1 MQNKF
6 GQRPPHGTLIVG
18 ALIFGALLVV
28 GAAASPV
35 RAQTGTIVGQV
46 TDSRSTQP
54 LGLTAITVEGTR
66 LGATAGADGR
76 YRIVNVPIGRHS
88 LAARRI
94 GYVVVRQTVTVA
106 ANAEA
111 TANFTLEAAAV
122 ALDQIVVTG
131 TAGGELRRS
140 ISNAVSKIDAS
151 AELEKS
157 AATNITSLLNARS
170 PGLTVQTTSGRVGAV
185 PAIQIRGRSSISLAN
200 NPLIYIDGVRVNSQ
214 TALGPVGTGGLGTQ
228 GALVA
233 GRLNDINPDDIES
246 IEVISGPAA
255 ATIYGTEASSGV
267 IQIITKR
274 GSAGSGTVM
283 TGQASVGSLQFRNAA
298 GRIGDNYDKDKTGN
312 LVLWNGVQ
320 QEADSGRPIF
330 KTGLTRQ
337 YNASASGGQNLA
349 RYYLSSGYEND
360 YGIEPN
366 NSSRAANA
374 HLNVSVPVG
383 SSSDLTTSLNFVDK
397 SDHLGAEVGASA
409 LFGAQVGH
417 ILLSAPTHG
426 FFATLPQVPQQLYD
440 NSDATNRFTGSV
452 TVTNRPTNWFT
463 QRGIVGL
470 DYVGEDSRAI
480 EHFAPPDLAATLS
493 AATAA
498 GRIGQTLR
506 HNSIISADYNGTAK
520 VNLTSALASNLSVG
534 GQFYNTELNQSFLG
548 STGFPA
554 PGVETVTAGAVKLA
568 PDQQQT
574 INTTIGAYAQEQL
587 GWRDRLFIT
596 GAIRVDNNSAFG
608 DQFKWVT
615 YPKIGASWVVNEEPF
630 WHWSSTIPTLRLR
643 AAYGES
649 GRQPQAFSALRTFT
663 PVTGAN
669 GASGVTPGTIGNP
682 DLKPERGKE
691 LELGFE
697 SGITDRL
704 TTSLTYFSRR
714 TYDEIINQPV
724 APSSGFPGSRFANL
738 GRVDNHGL
746 EIQATF
752 QAIRKR
758 NLAWE
763 IAGNIGTNKDVIKSL
778 GGLPSLITA
787 VGPANVVGYPVNGW
801 WSKRVLSA
809 DRDANGFA
817 ANVKCDDGKGT
828 GVACASAPFAFM
840 GTQTPS
846 TTGSVA
852 NTVTIGRLRLY
863 GLVDFKR
870 GYTELGTV
878 ELERCAGILGAG
890 LCRANYFPNEYSALY
905 DAEATVAAYSGNYWD
920 QYFQN
925 GNFVKLREVSA
936 TYDVPAR
943 WVRGLSR
950 VSFTLAARELHT
962 WTKFRGL
969 DPEAM
974 SAIPSLTT
982 GNVSPSDQGVS
993 PPPFRLIGTVNV
1005 AW

>member
-1 MQNKF
+1 MRKLF
-6 GQRPPHGTLIVG
+6 GQWLTRRPMTAGGLMLGVM
-18 ALIFGALLVV
+18 LVV
-28 GAAASPV
+28 GAPTL
-35 RAQTGTIVGQV
+35 RAQTGTVVGQV

-54 LGLTAITVEGTR
+54 LGLTAITIEGTR
-66 LGATAGADGR
+66 LGTTTSADGR
-76 YRIVNVPIGRHS
+76 YRIANVPIGRHS
-88 LAARRI
+88 VAARRI
-94 GYVVVRQTVTVA
+94 GYVVVRQPVTVE
-106 ANAEA
+106 ANTDV
-111 TANFTLEAAAV
+111 TANFALEAAAV

-140 ISNAVSKIDAS
+140 ISNAVSTIDAS

-170 PGLTVQTTSGRVGAV
+170 PGLAVQPTSGRVGSV
-185 PAIQIRGRSSISLAN
+185 PPIQIRGRSSISLSN

-214 TALGPVGTGGLGTQ
+214 TGLGPVGTGGLGTQ

-246 IEVISGPAA
+246 VEVISGPAA

-267 IQIITKR
+267 IQIITKK
-274 GSAGSGTVM
+274 GAAGGKQVV
-283 TGQASVGSLQFRNAA
+283 TGQASVGSMQFRNAA
-298 GRIGDNYDKDKTGN
+298 GRIGPNYDKDKSGN
-312 LVLWNGVQ
+312 IVLWNGVQ

-349 RYYLSSGYEND
+349 RYYIASGYEND

-366 NSSRAANA
+366 NSSRAGNL
-374 HLNVSVPVG
+374 HLNIAAPMGSATDVS
-383 SSSDLTTSLNFVDK
+383 TSLNFVDK
-397 SDHLGAEVGASA
+397 SDHLGAEQGASA
-409 LFGAQVGH
+409 MLGAQVGH
-417 ILLSAPTHG
+417 ILLSPATHG
-426 FFATLPQVPQQLYD
+426 FFAALPQVPQQLYD

-452 TVTNRPTNWFT
+452 TLTNRPTNWFT

-470 DYVGEDSRAI
+470 DYIGEDSRAI
-480 EHFAPPDLAATLS
+480 EHFAPPELASTLS
-493 AATAA
+493 ATTAA

-520 VNLTSALASNLSVG
+520 INLTSALASNLSVG

-554 PGVETVTAGAVKLA
+554 PGVETVTAGAQKLA

-574 INTTIGAYAQEQL
+574 INTTIGAYAQEQI
-587 GWRDRLFIT
+587 GWRDRLFLT
-596 GAIRVDNNSAFG
+596 GALRVDNNSAFG

-615 YPKIGASWVVNEEPF
+615 YPKLGASWVVNEEPF
-630 WHWSSTIPTLRLR
+630 WKWTNVIPTLRLR

-649 GRQPQAFSALRTFT
+649 GRQPQAFAALRTFT

-669 GASGVTPGTIGNP
+669 GASGVTPGSIGNP

-691 LELGFE
+691 LELGLE

-704 TTSLTYFSRR
+704 TLSLTYFSRR

-724 APSSGFPGSRFANL
+724 APSSGFPGSQFANL
-738 GRVDNHGL
+738 GRVDNHGIEL
-746 EIQATF
+746 QSTF
-752 QAIRKR
+752 QAIRRR
-758 NLAWE
+758 NVAWE
-763 IAGNIGTNKDVIKSL
+763 IAGNIGTNKDEIKSL
-778 GGLPSLITA
+778 GGVPSLITA
-787 VGPANVVGYPVNGW
+787 VGAANVVGYPVNGF
-801 WSKRVLSA
+801 WSRRVLSA

-817 ANVKCDDGKGT
+817 TNVKCDDGKGT
-828 GVACASAPFAFM
+828 GVACTAAPFQFM
-840 GTQTPS
+840 GTQTPGL
-846 TTGSVA
+846 TGSVA
-852 NTVTIGRLRLY
+852 NTVTLGPVRLY

-878 ELERCAGILGAG
+878 ELLRCVGALGAG
-890 LCRANYFPNEYSALY
+890 LCRANYFPNEYSVLY
-905 DAEATVAAYSGNYWD
+905 AAEATSTAFSQNYWD
-920 QYFQN
+920 QYFQS

-936 TYDVPAR
+936 TYTVPPRLAR
-943 WVRGLSR
+943 GFSRLSL
-950 VSFTLAARELHT
+950 TLAARELHT

-974 SAIPSLTT
+974 AALPSTTT
-982 GNVSPSDQGVS
+982 GTVSPSDQGVS

>member
-1 MQNKF
+1 MRKLF
-6 GQRPPHGTLIVG
+6 GQWPPHSTLVAG
-18 ALIFGALLVV
+18 ALVFGALLVV

-35 RAQTGTIVGQV
+35 AAQTGTIVGQV

-66 LGATAGADGR
+66 LGATTGADGR
-76 YRIVNVPIGRHS
+76 YRIANVPTGRHS

-94 GYVVVRQTVTVA
+94 GYVVVRQAVTVA
-106 ANAEA
+106 ANADV

-140 ISNAVSKIDAS
+140 ISNAVSTINAS
-151 AELEKS
+151 AELDKS
-157 AATNITSLLNARS
+157 AATNVTSLLNARS

-274 GSAGSGTVM
+274 GAAGSNTIM
-283 TGQASVGSLQFRNAA
+283 AGQASVGSIQFRNAA
-298 GRIGDNYDKDKTGN
+298 GRIGPNYDKDKAGN
-312 LVLWNGVQ
+312 IVLWNGVQ

-337 YNASASGGQNLA
+337 YNGSASGGQGLM
-349 RYYLSSGYEND
+349 RYYLASGYEND

-366 NSSRAANA
+366 NTSRSANV
-374 HLNVSVPVG
+374 HLNISAPVG
-383 SSSDLTTSLNFVDK
+383 SKSDVATSLNFVDK
-397 SDHLGAEVGASA
+397 SDHLGAEQGASA
-409 LFGAQVGH
+409 MLGAQVGH
-417 ILLSAPTHG
+417 ILLSPATHG
-426 FFATLPQVPQQLYD
+426 FFASLPAVPQTLYD

-452 TVTNRPTNWFT
+452 TATNRPTSWFT
-463 QRGIVGL
+463 QRAILGL

-493 AATAA
+493 ATAAA
-498 GRIGQTLR
+498 GRMGQTLR

-520 VNLTSALASNLSVG
+520 VNLTSALSSNLSVG

-574 INTTIGAYAQEQL
+574 INTTIGAYGQEQL
-587 GWRDRLFIT
+587 GWRDRLFVT
-596 GAIRVDNNSAFG
+596 AALRVDNNSAFG

-630 WHWSSTIPTLRLR
+630 WKWSSTIPTLRLR

-649 GRQPQAFSALRTFT
+649 GRQPQTFSALRTFT

-691 LELGFE
+691 VELGLE

-704 TTSLTYFSRR
+704 TLSVTYFSRR

-738 GRVDNHGL
+738 GRVDNHGIEL
-746 EIQATF
+746 QSTF
-752 QAIRKR
+752 QAIRRR
-758 NLAWE
+758 NFAWE
-763 IAGNIGTNKDVIKSL
+763 IAGNIGTNKDVVKSL

-787 VGPANVVGYPVNGW
+787 VGPANIVGYPVNGF
-801 WSKRVLSA
+801 WSKRVASA

-817 ANVKCDDGKGT
+817 TNVKCDSVGK
-828 GVACASAPFAFM
+828 GVACSTAPFEFM
-840 GTQTPS
+840 GTQTPA

-878 ELERCAGILGAG
+878 ELLRCVGALGAG
-890 LCRANYFPNEYSALY
+890 LCRANYFPNEYSVLY
-905 DAEATVAAYSGNYWD
+905 EAAATSTAFSQNYWD
-920 QYFQN
+920 QYFQS

-936 TYDVPAR
+936 TYDVPPR

-950 VSFTLAARELHT
+950 LSFTLAARELHT
-962 WTKFRGL
+962 WAKFRGL

-974 SAIPSLTT
+974 SAVPSATT
-982 GNVSPSDQGVS
+982 GTVSPSDQGVS
-993 PPPFRLIGTVNV
+993 PPPFRLIGTLNL

>member
-6 GQRPPHGTLIVG
+6 GQRPPRSS
-18 ALIFGALLVV
+18 LVV
-28 GAAASPV
+28 GALMLGALFILGTAASPL
-35 RAQTGTIVGQV
+35 RAQTGTIVGRI
-46 TDSRSTQP
+46 TDARSTQP

-66 LGATAGADGR
+66 LGATSDADGR
-76 YRIVNVPIGRHS
+76 YRIANVPAGRHS
-88 LAARRI
+88 VAARRI
-94 GYVVVRQTVTVA
+94 GYVVVRQTVSVA
-106 ANAEA
+106 ANADA
-111 TANFTLEAAAV
+111 TANFMLEAAPV

-140 ISNAVSKIDAS
+140 ISNAVSTIDAA

-170 PGLTVQTTSGRVGAV
+170 PGLAVQATSGRVGAV
-185 PAIQIRGRSSISLAN
+185 PAIQIRGRSSISLSN

-214 TALGPVGTGGLGTQ
+214 TGLGPTGTGGLGTQ

-233 GRLNDINPDDIES
+233 GRLNDVNPDDIES
-246 IEVISGPAA
+246 VEVISGPAA

-267 IQIITKR
+267 IQIITKK
-274 GSAGSGTVM
+274 GAGNRQVI
-283 TGQASVGSLQFRNAA
+283 TGQASVGSMAFRNAA
-298 GRIGDNYDKDKTGN
+298 GRIGPNYDKDKAGN
-312 LVLWNGVQ
+312 IVLWNGVQ

-337 YNASASGGQNLA
+337 YNASASGGQNLT
-349 RYYLSSGYEND
+349 RYYIASGYEND

-366 NSSRAANA
+366 NSSRAANV
-374 HLNVSVPVG
+374 HLNVAAPMG
-383 SSSDLTTSLNFVDK
+383 SRTDVSTSLNFVDK
-397 SDHLGAEVGASA
+397 SDHLGAEQGASA
-409 LFGAQVGH
+409 MLGAQVGH
-417 ILLSAPTHG
+417 ILLSPATHG
-426 FFATLPQVPQQLYD
+426 FFASLPQVPQQLYD
-440 NSDATNRFTGSV
+440 NSDATNRFTGSA
-452 TVTNRPTNWFT
+452 TITNRPTNWFT

-480 EHFAPPDLAATLS
+480 EHFAPPDLAPTLS

-520 VNLTSALASNLSVG
+520 INVTSALASNLSVG

-554 PGVETVTAGAVKLA
+554 PGVETVTAGAQKLA

-574 INTTIGAYAQEQL
+574 INTTIGAYAQEQI
-587 GWRDRLFIT
+587 GWRDRLFLT
-596 GAIRVDNNSAFG
+596 GALRVDNNSAFG
-608 DQFKWVT
+608 EQFKWVT
-615 YPKIGASWVVNEEPF
+615 YPKVGASWVVNEEPF
-630 WHWSSTIPTLRLR
+630 WRWTSTIPTLRLR

-691 LELGFE
+691 LELGLE
-697 SGITDRL
+697 TGITDRL
-704 TTSLTYFSRR
+704 TVSLTYFTRR

-738 GRVDNHGL
+738 GRVDNHGVEL
-746 EIQATF
+746 QSTF
-752 QAIRKR
+752 QAIRRR
-758 NLAWE
+758 NVAWE
-763 IAGNIGTNKDVIKSL
+763 IAGNLGTNKDEIKSL

-787 VGPANVVGYPVNGW
+787 VGPANVVNYPVNGF
-801 WSKRVLSA
+801 WSKRILSA

-817 ANVKCDDGKGT
+817 TNVKCDDGKGT
-828 GVACASAPFAFM
+828 GVACTAAPFVFI
-840 GTQTPS
+840 GTQTPGL
-846 TTGSVA
+846 TGSVG
-852 NTVTIGRLRLY
+852 NTVTLGPLRLY

-878 ELERCAGILGAG
+878 ELLRCVGALGAG
-890 LCRANYFPNEYSALY
+890 LCRANYFPNEYSVLY
-905 DAEATVAAYSGNYWD
+905 VAEATSTAFSQNYWD
-920 QYFQN
+920 QYFQS

-936 TYDVPAR
+936 TYTVPPR

-950 VSFTLAARELHT
+950 VSLTMAARELHT
-962 WTKFRGL
+962 WAKFRGL
-969 DPEAM
+969 DPEAFTGTQFTG
-974 SAIPSLTT
+974 TT
-982 GNVSPSDQGVS
+982 SPSDQGVS
-993 PPPFRLIGTVNV
+993 PPPFRLIGTINV

>member
-1 MQNKF
+1 MRKLL
-6 GQRPPHGTLIVG
+6 GQWPLHSPLMLGGLML
-18 ALIFGALLVV
+18 AAMLVV
-28 GAAASPV
+28 GASALQ
-35 RAQTGTIVGQV
+35 AQTGTIVGRV
-46 TDSRSTQP
+46 TDARSTQP
-54 LGLTAITVEGTR
+54 LGLATIEVEGTR

-76 YRIVNVPIGRHS
+76 YRIANVPPGRHS
-88 LAARRI
+88 VAARRI
-94 GYVVVRQTVTVA
+94 GYSVVRQPVTVA
-106 ANAEA
+106 AGAEA

-122 ALDQIVVTG
+122 ALDQVVVTG
-131 TAGGELRRS
+131 TAGGEARRS
-140 ISNAVSKIDAS
+140 ISNAVSTLDVTS
-151 AELEKS
+151 ELAKS
-157 AATNITSLLNARS
+157 ASTNITSLLNARS
-170 PGLTVQTTSGRVGAV
+170 PGLAVQTTSGRVGAV

-214 TALGPVGTGGLGTQ
+214 TALGPTGTGGLGTQ

-274 GSAGSGTVM
+274 GATGSRTVM
-283 TGQASVGSLQFRNAA
+283 TGQASVGSLSFRDAA
-298 GRIGDNYDKDKTGN
+298 GRMGLNYDKDKSGN
-312 LVLWNGVQ
+312 IVTWNGVQ

-337 YNASASGGQNLA
+337 YNVSASGGQSLA
-349 RYYLSSGYEND
+349 QYYIASGYEND

-366 NSSRAANA
+366 NSSRAANL
-374 HLNVSVPVG
+374 HLNISAPIG
-383 SSSDLTTSLNFVDK
+383 SRSDVATSFNFVDK
-397 SDHLGAEVGASA
+397 SDHLGAEQGASA
-409 LFGAQVGH
+409 MFGAQVGH
-417 ILLSAPTHG
+417 ILLNPQFHG
-426 FFATLPQVPQQLYD
+426 FFATLPAVPQQLYD

-452 TVTNRPTNWFT
+452 TLTNRPTSWFT

-470 DYVGEDSRAI
+470 DYIGEDSRAI
-480 EHFAPPDLAATLS
+480 EHFAPPELAATLS
-493 AATAA
+493 TVTAA

-554 PGVETVTAGAVKLA
+554 PGVETVTAGATKLA

-574 INTTIGAYAQEQL
+574 INTTIGAYAQEQI
-587 GWRDRLFIT
+587 GWRDRLFFT
-596 GAIRVDNNSAFG
+596 GALRVDNNSAFG

-615 YPKIGASWVVNEEPF
+615 YPKVGASWVVNEEPF

-669 GASGVTPGTIGNP
+669 GATGVTPGTIGNP

-691 LELGFE
+691 LEMGLETGV
-697 SGITDRL
+697 TDRL
-704 TTSLTYFSRR
+704 TVSLTYFNRR
-714 TYDEIINQPV
+714 TYDEIVNQPV

-738 GRVDNHGL
+738 GRVDNHGFEL
-746 EIQATF
+746 QSTF
-752 QAIRKR
+752 QAIRRR
-758 NLAWE
+758 NLEWE

-778 GGLPSLITA
+778 GGVPSLITA
-787 VGPANVVGYPVNGW
+787 VGPANVVGYPVNGF
-801 WSKRVLSA
+801 WSRRVASA

-817 ANVKCDDGKGT
+817 TNVKCDDGKGG
-828 GVACASAPFAFM
+828 GVACSTAPFVFM
-840 GTQTPS
+840 GTQTPA

-878 ELERCAGILGAG
+878 ELERCVGALGAG
-890 LCRANYFPNEYSALY
+890 LCRANYFPNEYSVLY
-905 DAEATVAAYSGNYWD
+905 EAEATSTAFSQNYWD
-920 QYFQN
+920 QYFQS

-936 TYDVPAR
+936 TLDIPPRFLHGV
-943 WVRGLSR
+943 SR
-950 VSFTLAARELHT
+950 TSFTLAARELHT

-974 SAIPSLTT
+974 SAVQSVTSGI
-982 GNVSPSDQGVS
+982 VSPSDQGVS
-993 PPPFRLIGTVNV
+993 PPPFRLIGTFNV